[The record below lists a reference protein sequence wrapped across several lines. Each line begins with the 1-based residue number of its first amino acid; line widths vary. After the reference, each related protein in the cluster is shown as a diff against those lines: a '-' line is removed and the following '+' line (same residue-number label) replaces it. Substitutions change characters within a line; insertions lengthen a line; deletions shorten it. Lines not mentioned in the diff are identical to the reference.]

1 MLKKLKFII
10 YTRAFMLFTYY
21 LVTVYC
27 RTLSLK
33 IIDQKKWEKAY
44 LEGKT
49 ILFSAWHQQFFAGI
63 LFVRSQASRKPGI
76 MISQSNDGELIA
88 GIAEKLGWCPA
99 RGSST
104 RGGKTAM
111 SHMIKHLIKYRFGA
125 HVLDGPTG
133 PIGKVKPG
141 IVKMA
146 QEADA
151 VVVPVFMESENAW
164 FFNSWDRF
172 MLPKPFS
179 KVTIR
184 FGDGVRLPTTSTRKE
199 FEQQQLM
206 IESIMKPGLFYA

>member
-1 MLKKLKFII
+1 MFKKLKFII
-10 YTRAFMLFTYY
+10 YTRAFMLFAYY
-21 LVTVYC
+21 LVTIYS
-27 RTLSLK
+27 RTLNLR
-33 IIDQKKWEKAY
+33 IIDQEKWETAY

-63 LFVRSQASRKPGI
+63 YYFRHFARRNPGI

-88 GIAEKLGWCPA
+88 GIAEKTGWCPA
-99 RGSST
+99 RGSSS

-111 SHMIKHLIKYRFGA
+111 VHMIAHLKKYRIGA
-125 HVLDGPTG
+125 HILDGPTG

-146 QEADA
+146 QKTNA
-151 VVVPVFMESENAW
+151 VVTPVYIEPQNAW

-184 FGDGVRLPTTSTRKE
+184 FGDGLQLPPTNTRKD

-206 IESIMKPGLFYA
+206 IESVMKPGLYCT